1 MKTIKTALGLD
12 ASAEGVG
19 ATAIGA
25 WAKALGDSSVAI
37 GALAKAT
44 EAGTVSFGSGDSVDP
59 TRRLV
64 NVAAGKR
71 NPDAVNVGQLK
82 SAMKLQA
89 NEIYELKRQLQAL
102 AHQT

>member
-19 ATAIGA
+19 AT
-25 WAKALGDSSVAI
+25 AI

-71 NPDAVNVGQLK
+71 NTDAVNVGQLK
-82 SAMKLQA
+82 TAMKRQA